1 MQAQAQLRLEAIH
14 SQFLSFHLLVI
25 ASYLLSIS
33 FYLFQLSFSFFGH
46 LLHIPNLFYILLFF
60 GTIFFFSFVLFC
72 FCFTGDEGVALFE
85 GGTWSSGLGPLSSS
99 HMTYHLTCHMTL

>member
-1 MQAQAQLRLEAIH
+1 MQAQAQLRLEAIY

-60 GTIFFFSFVLFC
+60 GTIFFSLLFC
-72 FCFTGDEGVALFE
+72 FVFVLQATRASPCLRGAHGVVASGHSPAL
-85 GGTWSSGLGPLSSS
+85 T
-99 HMTYHLTCHMTL
+99 